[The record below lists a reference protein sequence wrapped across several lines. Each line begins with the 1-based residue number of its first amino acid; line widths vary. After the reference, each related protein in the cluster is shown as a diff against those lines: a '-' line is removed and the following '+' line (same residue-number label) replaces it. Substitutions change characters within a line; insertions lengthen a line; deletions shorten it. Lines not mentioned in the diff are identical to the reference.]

1 MIAPMRKS
9 GCVACEECPLRPLDT
24 FRDFNDK
31 ELAFMREFKT
41 GELRVDGGATILVE
55 GAHSA
60 HLYTVLSGWGFRYKT
75 LEDGR
80 RQILNYVLPGD
91 LIGLQGPVLGEMQ
104 HSVEALQP
112 VVLCV
117 FERERLHRL
126 FQNHPSLA
134 YDVTWLAAREESMLD
149 DHLLSIG
156 RRTAAERAAYLLSF
170 LHQRMDALNLNGDV
184 EKRIPITQTHIADT
198 LGLSSVHTNRTL
210 RKLAARGYIRWE
222 PRGCSIL
229 KPEALLVLSGWDGIV
244 EKGRPLI

>member
-24 FRDFNDK
+24 FREFNDK

-117 FERERLHRL
+117 FERERLHLLRHDLDRALFAHRGLSVAFGDDVDNDRL
-126 FQNHPSLA
+126 PEIL
-134 YDVTWLAAREESMLD
+134 LAAPYATVNGLHEAGMIQVVGSKSGKVIET
-149 DHLLSIG
+149 
-156 RRTAAERAAYLLSF
+156 RTGKVAGER
-170 LHQRMDALNLNGDV
+170 
-184 EKRIPITQTHIADT
+184 
-198 LGLSSVHTNRTL
+198 LGIDL
-210 RKLAARGYIRWE
+210 
-222 PRGCSIL
+222 P
-229 KPEALLVLSGWDGIV
+229 
-244 EKGRPLI
+244 

>member
-1 MIAPMRKS
+1 MSARTTKF
-9 GCVACEECPLRPLDT
+9 GCVPCDECPLRALEI
-24 FRDFNDK
+24 FRPFTDK
-31 ELAFMREFKT
+31 ELAFMLEFKR
-41 GELRVDGGATILVE
+41 GELRVESGATVLVE

-112 VVLCV
+112 IVLCV
-117 FERERLHRL
+117 FERDRLNRL

-149 DHLLSIG
+149 DHLLSVG

-170 LHQRMDALNLNGDV
+170 LHQRMDALGLGGNPT
-184 EKRIPITQTHIADT
+184 RIPVTQTHIADT

-222 PRGCSIL
+222 LGGCTIV

-244 EKGRPLI
+244 EAARPLI